1 MAGAVMGMM
10 ATRTMHPP
18 AAGTALIATIGA
30 DSIHDLGLIYPLV
43 PVFRSVEVLTDV
55 IACLCGWLP
64 GRGRGRRA
72 RL

>member
-1 MAGAVMGMM
+1 MGMM

-43 PVFRSVEVLTDV
+43 PVFRSVEGVDGRDSLFV
-55 IACLCGWLP
+55 WLAP
-64 GRGRGRRA
+64 REGEGRWA